1 VSRVVVTG
9 LGVISPVGGNSSDFF
24 EGLVDARSGIRC
36 VRAETI
42 PAPHSLVAGQV
53 DFDASKYWPVHQ
65 AAQFDRA
72 TQFALAA
79 ATDAIADASLE
90 LSEQQALRAGVY
102 WGTGLGG
109 ASSIEDSYRNFFV
122 GNGRVRPTAVV
133 MGMNNAAAGQISITH
148 GLRGPVLNV
157 STACS
162 SSASA
167 IGEAY
172 RAIQYGHADVVIAGG
187 SEALVTF
194 GNLMAWDAMRAIA
207 HADPVD
213 PSQSCK
219 PFSANRTGLVL
230 GEGAAALVLERSD
243 WAVRRGA
250 RIYGEIVGYGNT
262 SDAFNISKP
271 DAGGQVR
278 AMRLALAE
286 AKIVPDEIDYV
297 NAHGTAT
304 QVGDVVETNAIKEV
318 FAQRARPWV
327 SSTKALHGHLMGA
340 SGAVEMVA
348 TLMALEQCVV
358 PPTAHLDVSDPSC
371 DLDYVPNEA
380 RRRELRAVMSN
391 SFGFGGMNAV
401 LIARRLPRILK

>member
-1 VSRVVVTG
+1 MGIVA
-9 LGVISPVGGNSSDFF
+9 PVGQNATEFF
-24 EGLVDARSGIRC
+24 DGLVAARSGIRT
-36 VRAETI
+36 VAPETV
-42 PAPHSLVAGQV
+42 PPPHSLVAGQI
-53 DFDASKYWPVHQ
+53 DFDASRHWPAYQ

-79 ATDAIADASLE
+79 ANQAIADACLE
-90 LSEQQALRAGVY
+90 LSEQQSLRAGVY

-109 ASSIEDSYRNFFV
+109 ATSIEESYRNFFA
-122 GNGRVRPTAVV
+122 GNGRVRPTTVV

-148 GLRGPVLNV
+148 CLRGPVLNF

-172 RAIQYGHADVVIAGG
+172 RAIQYGQADIVVAGG
-187 SEALVTF
+187 SEALVTL
-194 GNLMAWDAMRAIA
+194 GNLCAWDAMRALA
-207 HADPVD
+207 HADAAD
-213 PSQSCK
+213 PSRSCK

-230 GEGAAALVLERSD
+230 GEGAAALILERDD
-243 WAVRRGA
+243 WAARRGA
-250 RIYGEIVGYGNT
+250 RIYGEIVGYGNA

-278 AMRLALAE
+278 AMRLALADATLLPE
-286 AKIVPDEIDYV
+286 EIDYV

-304 QVGDVVETNAIKEV
+304 HVGDVVETNALKEV
-318 FAQRARPWV
+318 FGNSRRPCV

-348 TLMALEQCVV
+348 SVMALDRGIV
-358 PPTAHLDVSDPSC
+358 PPTAHLDEPDPAC
-371 DLDYVPNEA
+371 DLDYVPNQA
-380 RRRELRAVMSN
+380 RRLDLRAVMSN

-401 LIARRLPRILK
+401 LVTRRYHP

>member
-1 VSRVVVTG
+1 MSRVVVTG
-9 LGVISPVGGNSSDFF
+9 LGIIAPVGQCAAEFF
-24 EGLVDARSGIRC
+24 EGLVAARSGIRP
-36 VRAETI
+36 VSPETV
-42 PAPHSLVAGQV
+42 PLPHSLVAGHV
-53 DFDASKYWPVHQ
+53 DFDATRHWPAYQ
-65 AAQFDRA
+65 SAQFDRA

-79 ATDAIADASLE
+79 ASQAIADGSIQ
-90 LSEQQALRAGVY
+90 LSEEQSLRAGVY

-109 ASSIEDSYRNFFV
+109 ATSIEESYRNFFA
-122 GNGRVRPTAVV
+122 GNGRVRPTTVV

-148 GLRGPVLNV
+148 CLRGPVLNF

-172 RAIQYGHADVVIAGG
+172 RAIQSGHADVVVAGG
-187 SEALVTF
+187 SEALITL
-194 GNLMAWDAMRAIA
+194 GNLNAWDAMRALA
-207 HADPVD
+207 HADAVD
-213 PSQSCK
+213 PSRSCK
-219 PFSANRTGLVL
+219 PFSANRAGLVL

-250 RIYGEIVGYGNT
+250 RIYGEIVGYGNA

-278 AMRLALAE
+278 AMRLALADARVLPE
-286 AKIVPDEIDYV
+286 EIDYV

-304 QVGDVVETNAIKEV
+304 LVGDVVETNALKEV
-318 FAQRARPWV
+318 FGTSGRRPCV

-348 TLMALEQCVV
+348 SVMALEQRIV
-358 PPTAHLDVSDPSC
+358 PPTAHLDAPDPAC

-380 RRRELRAVMSN
+380 RRLDVRAVMSN

-401 LIARRLPRILK
+401 LVTRRYQP